1 MIGTELIKGYG
12 LGNQLFFYLTVRCL
26 AKEKGVEYGFV
37 NPGQIGNVFHSNK
50 GMYFMDIDMGKEI
63 SREEM
68 KNYTIYHEQED
79 RLYMGNSVHDMTNG
93 CYISGADP
101 HLPLVSDNTL
111 IYGNMQAQEY
121 FEKYRDEIRNWLH
134 VREEAESY
142 EYTADD
148 LCIINLRGG
157 EYTSCPELY
166 LDRRYFLNA
175 IKNMKKI
182 NPAMRFMVV
191 TEDEEAA
198 KKVLPEYEC
207 HHFDM
212 GKDYV
217 TIKNARYLILSNSS
231 FSLMPVL
238 SSTELKYAIAPK
250 YWARHN
256 ISDGFW
262 SSEQNIYSFLTY
274 QDKKGKLY
282 SADECKAELEKY
294 KKTSRLYARK
304 NVRPGKFRTFC
315 QNIRRRFIYGWF
327 FLKKMWRSF
336 ERRTGIIK
344 TYSYCSDRN
353 AHCAAHFVRK

>member
-12 LGNQLFFYLTVRCL
+12 LGNQLFFYITVRCL
-26 AKEKGVEYGFV
+26 AREKNTEFGFV
-37 NPGQIGNVFHSNK
+37 NPEQIGNVFHSNK

-63 SREEM
+63 SRQDME
-68 KNYTIYHEQED
+68 NYNIYHEQDD
-79 RLYMGNSVHDMTNG
+79 RLYMGNSVHDMTHG
-93 CYISGADP
+93 CYISGPDQGLMDVP
-101 HLPLVSDNTL
+101 DNT
-111 IYGNMQAQEY
+111 IVYGNMQSERY
-121 FEKYRDEIRNWLH
+121 FEKYRDEIRQWLH
-134 VREEAESY
+134 VKEEAESY

-166 LDRRYFLNA
+166 LDRKYYLNA

-191 TEDEEAA
+191 TEDEVAA
-198 KKVLPEYEC
+198 RKVLPEFEI

-231 FSLMPVL
+231 FAMVPVMC
-238 SSTELKYAIAPK
+238 STELKYAIAPK

-274 QDKKGKLY
+274 QDKKGRLF
-282 SADECKAELEKY
+282 SADECQRELEEY
-294 KKTSRLYARK
+294 KKTSRLYARR
-304 NVRPGKFRTFC
+304 NIRPGKVVTFF
-315 QNIRRRFIYGWF
+315 QNIRRRLIYGWF
-327 FLKKMWRSF
+327 FSKKILRSF

-344 TYSYCSDRN
+344 TYQG
-353 AHCAAHFVRK
+353 

>member
-1 MIGTELIKGYG
+1 MIGAEFIKGYG
-12 LGNQLFFYLTVRCL
+12 LGNQLFFYITTRCI
-26 AKEKGVEYGFV
+26 AQEKGVDFGFV

-68 KNYTIYHEQED
+68 KNYKIYHEQDD
-79 RLYMGNSVHDMTNG
+79 RLFMGNSIHDMTNG

-101 HLPLVSDNTL
+101 RLTQVEDNTL
-111 IYGNMQAQEY
+111 IYGNMQDQSY
-121 FEKYRDEIRNWLH
+121 FEKYRDRIREWLH

-148 LCIINLRGG
+148 LCIINMRGG
-157 EYTSCPELY
+157 EYTGCPEMF
-166 LDRRYFLNA
+166 LDRRYWLNA

-182 NPAMRFMVV
+182 NPNMRFMII

-198 KKVLPEYEC
+198 RKVLPEYEC

-231 FSLMPVL
+231 FALMPVM

-256 ISDGFW
+256 VSDGFW

-274 QDKKGKLY
+274 QDKKGRLF
-282 SADECKAELEKY
+282 SAEECRAELADY
-294 KKTSRLYARK
+294 KKRSALYARR
-304 NVRPGKFRTFC
+304 NIRPGKVRVFF
-315 QNIRRRFIYGWF
+315 QHIRRKCIYGVF
-327 FLKKMWRSF
+327 FARKIWRSL
-336 ERRTGIIK
+336 ERRAGIIK
-344 TYSYCSDRN
+344 T
-353 AHCAAHFVRK
+353 FQG

>member
-1 MIGTELIKGYG
+1 MIGTEFIPGYG
-12 LGNQLFFYLTVRCL
+12 LGNQLFFYIVTRCI
-26 AKEKGVEYGFV
+26 ATEKGTEYGFV

-50 GMYFMDIDMGKEI
+50 GLYFMDPIDLGKEI
-63 SREEM
+63 TREEM
-68 KNYTIYHEQED
+68 KNFKIYHEQDD
-79 RLYMGNSVHDMTNG
+79 RLYMGNSKHDMNNG
-93 CYISGADP
+93 CYISGVDKK
-101 HLPLVSDNTL
+101 LMEVDDGTI

-121 FEKYRDEIRNWLH
+121 FEKYRENIKDWLH
-134 VREEAESY
+134 VKAEAESY

-157 EYTSCPELY
+157 EYTDHPELY
-166 LDRRYFLNA
+166 LDRKYFLNA

-191 TEDEEAA
+191 TEDEESA

-231 FSLMPVL
+231 FSVVPVM
-238 SSTELKYAIAPK
+238 SSTELRYAIAPK

-262 SSEQNIYSFLTY
+262 SSEQNIYNFLTY
-274 QDKKGKLY
+274 QDRKGKLF
-282 SADECKAELEKY
+282 SAEECKKELEEY
-294 KKTSRLYARK
+294 KKRSSLYGRRNK
-304 NVRPGKFRTFC
+304 RPGKVRFFC
-315 QNIRRRFIYGWF
+315 QIIRRKCLYGIF
-327 FLKKMWRSF
+327 YSRKILRSL
-336 ERRTGIIK
+336 ERRLGIIK
-344 TYSYCSDRN
+344 TYR
-353 AHCAAHFVRK
+353 A

>member
-12 LGNQLFFYLTVRCL
+12 LGNQLFFYIVTRCL
-26 AKEKGVEYGFV
+26 AEEKGVDFGFV
-37 NPGQIGNVFHSNK
+37 NPEQIGNVFHSQK
-50 GMYFMDIDMGKEI
+50 GMYFMDIDMGTEI
-63 SREEM
+63 PREDM
-68 KNYTIYHEQED
+68 DKYKIFHEQDD
-79 RLYMGNSVHDMTNG
+79 RLFMGNSKHDMSYG
-93 CYISGADP
+93 CYVSGADP
-101 HLPLVSDNTL
+101 KMFEVEDNTI
-111 IYGNMQAQEY
+111 IYGNMQDQSY
-121 FEKYRDEIRNWLH
+121 FEKYRDKIREWLH
-134 VREEAESY
+134 VKEEAESY

-148 LCIINLRGG
+148 LCIINMRGG

-166 LDRRYFLNA
+166 LDRRYWLNA

-182 NPAMRFMVV
+182 NPNMRFMII

-231 FSLMPVL
+231 FSLMPVM

-262 SSEQNIYSFLTY
+262 SSEQNIYTFLTY
-274 QDKKGKLY
+274 QDKRGKLF
-282 SADECKAELEKY
+282 SAEECRAELEEY
-294 KKTSRLYARK
+294 KKRSRLYARR
-304 NVRPGKFRTFC
+304 NIRPGKVRFFF
-315 QNIRRRFIYGWF
+315 QNIRRKLIYGVF
-327 FLKKMWRSF
+327 FFKKMVRSF

-344 TYSYCSDRN
+344 TFR
-353 AHCAAHFVRK
+353 

>member
-12 LGNQLFFYLTVRCL
+12 LGNQLFFYIVTRCL
-26 AKEKGVEYGFV
+26 AEEKGVDFGFI
-37 NPGQIGNVFHSNK
+37 NPEQIGNVFHSQK
-50 GMYFMDIDMGKEI
+50 GMYFMDIDMGTEI
-63 SREEM
+63 PREDM
-68 KNYTIYHEQED
+68 DKYKIFHEQDD
-79 RLYMGNSVHDMTNG
+79 RLFMGNSKHDMSYG
-93 CYISGADP
+93 CYVSGAD
-101 HLPLVSDNTL
+101 LKMFEVEDNTI
-111 IYGNMQAQEY
+111 IYGNMQDQSY
-121 FEKYRDEIRNWLH
+121 FEKYRDKIKEWLH
-134 VREEAESY
+134 VKEEAESY

-148 LCIINLRGG
+148 LCIINMRGG

-166 LDRRYFLNA
+166 LDRRYWLNA

-182 NPAMRFMVV
+182 NPNMRFMII

-231 FSLMPVL
+231 FSLMPVM

-262 SSEQNIYSFLTY
+262 SSEQNIYTFLTY
-274 QDKKGKLY
+274 QDKRGKLF
-282 SADECKAELEKY
+282 SAEECRAELEEY
-294 KKTSRLYARK
+294 KKKSRLYARR
-304 NVRPGKFRTFC
+304 NIRPGKVRFFF
-315 QNIRRRFIYGWF
+315 QNIRRKLIYGVF
-327 FLKKMWRSF
+327 FFKKMVRSF

-344 TYSYCSDRN
+344 TFR
-353 AHCAAHFVRK
+353 

>member
-1 MIGTELIKGYG
+1 MIGTEFIEGYG
-12 LGNQLFFYLTVRCL
+12 LGNQLFFYITTRCIAL
-26 AKEKGVEYGFV
+26 EKGVDFGFV
-37 NPGQIGNVFHSNK
+37 NPGQVGNVFHSKK
-50 GMYFMDIDMGKEI
+50 GMYFMDLDMGKEI

-68 KNYTIYHEQED
+68 KNYKIFHEQDD
-79 RLYMGNSVHDMTNG
+79 RLFMGNSIHDMTNG

-101 HLPLVSDNTL
+101 ELFKIEDNTL
-111 IYGNMQAQEY
+111 IYGNLQDQSY
-121 FEKYRDEIRNWLH
+121 FEKYRDKIREWLH
-134 VREEAESY
+134 VKEEAESY

-157 EYTSCPELY
+157 EYTNHPELF
-166 LDRRYFLNA
+166 LDRKYFLNA

-182 NPAMRFMVV
+182 NPDMRFMVI

-198 KKVLPEYEC
+198 NKVLPEYEH

-231 FSLMPVL
+231 FALMPVM
-238 SSTELKYAIAPK
+238 SSTELRYAIAPK

-274 QDKKGKLY
+274 QDKKGRLF
-282 SADECKAELEKY
+282 SADECRKELEEY
-294 KKTSRLYARK
+294 KKTSRLYARRNK
-304 NVRPGKFRTFC
+304 RPGRVMTFF
-315 QNIRRRFIYGWF
+315 QIIRRKCLYGTF
-327 FLKKMWRSF
+327 FGKRIVRSL
-336 ERRTGIIK
+336 ERRLGLIK
-344 TYSYCSDRN
+344 TYS
-353 AHCAAHFVRK
+353 A

>member
-1 MIGTELIKGYG
+1 MIGTEFIPGYG
-12 LGNQLFFYLTVRCL
+12 LGNQLFFYIVTRCL
-26 AKEKGVEYGFV
+26 ALEKGVDFGFV
-37 NPGQIGNVFHSNK
+37 NPGQVGNVFHSQK

-63 SREEM
+63 SREKMESF
-68 KNYTIYHEQED
+68 KIYHEQDD
-79 RLYMGNSVHDMTNG
+79 RLYLGDSVHDMTHG

-101 HLPLVSDNTL
+101 KLFEVEDNTI
-111 IYGNMQAQEY
+111 IYGNMQDQSY
-121 FEKYRDEIRNWLH
+121 FEKYRDKIREWLH

-148 LCIINLRGG
+148 LCIINMRGG
-157 EYTSCPELY
+157 EYTSCPELF
-166 LDRRYFLNA
+166 LDRRYWLNA
-175 IKNMKKI
+175 IENMKKI
-182 NPAMRFMVV
+182 NPKMRFMII

-231 FSLMPVL
+231 FSLMPVM

-256 ISDGFW
+256 VSDGFW

-274 QDKKGKLY
+274 QDKKGKLF
-282 SADECKAELEKY
+282 SADECRKELEEY
-294 KKTSRLYARK
+294 KKRSRLYARR
-304 NVRPGKFRTFC
+304 NVRPGTVRTFF
-315 QNIRRRFIYGWF
+315 QNIRRRLIYGWF
-327 FLKKMWRSF
+327 FMKKIWRSL

-344 TYSYCSDRN
+344 VF
-353 AHCAAHFVRK
+353 HG

>member
-12 LGNQLFFYLTVRCL
+12 LGNQLFFYITTRCL
-26 AKEKGVEYGFV
+26 ALEKGVDFGFV
-37 NPGQIGNVFHSNK
+37 NPGQIGNVFHSQK

-68 KNYTIYHEQED
+68 KNFKVYHEQDD

-101 HLPLVSDNTL
+101 MLFEVEDNTI
-111 IYGNMQAQEY
+111 IYGNMQDQSY
-121 FEKYRDEIRNWLH
+121 FEKYRDQIREWLH

-148 LCIINLRGG
+148 LCIINMRGG

-175 IKNMKKI
+175 IRNMKKI
-182 NPAMRFMVV
+182 NPNMRFMIV

-198 KKVLPEYEC
+198 RKVLPEYEC

-217 TIKNARYLILSNSS
+217 TVKNARYLILSNSS
-231 FSLMPVL
+231 FSLMPVI

-274 QDKKGKLY
+274 QDKKGRLF
-282 SADECKAELEKY
+282 SADECRKELEEY
-294 KKTSRLYARK
+294 KRTSKLYARRNK
-304 NVRPGKFRTFC
+304 RPGKIMAIC
-315 QNIRRRFIYGWF
+315 QEIRRRALYGVF
-327 FLKKMWRSF
+327 FAKKIVRSL

-344 TYSYCSDRN
+344 T
-353 AHCAAHFVRK
+353 FKE

>member
-1 MIGTELIKGYG
+1 MIGTELIEGYG
-12 LGNQLFFYLTVRCL
+12 LGNQLFFYITTRCL
-26 AKEKGVEYGFV
+26 ALEKGTDFGFV
-37 NPGQIGNVFHSNK
+37 NPGQIGNVFHSKK
-50 GMYFMDIDMGKEI
+50 GLYFMDPPDMGREI
-63 SREEM
+63 SRDEM
-68 KNYTIYHEQED
+68 KNFAIYHEKHD
-79 RLYMGNSVHDMTNG
+79 RLFIGTSRHDMTNG

-101 HLPLVSDNTL
+101 ELFKVSDGTL
-111 IYGNMQAQEY
+111 IYGNMQAESY
-121 FEKYRDEIRNWLH
+121 FEKYRDQIREWLH
-134 VREEAESY
+134 VKEEAESY

-157 EYTSCPELY
+157 EYTSQPELY

-175 IKNMKKI
+175 IRNMKKI

-231 FSLMPVL
+231 FSLVPVM
-238 SSTELKYAIAPK
+238 SSRELKKAIAPK

-274 QDKKGKLY
+274 QDKRGRLY
-282 SADECKAELEKY
+282 SAQQCRAELEKY
-294 KKTSRLYARK
+294 KKTSKLYGRR
-304 NVRPGKFRTFC
+304 NVRPGTAVRFF
-315 QNIRRRFIYGWF
+315 QNIRRECLFGVF
-327 FLKKMWRSF
+327 FAKKIVRSL
-336 ERRTGIIK
+336 ERRSGIIK
-344 TYSYCSDRN
+344 SYE
-353 AHCAAHFVRK
+353 

>member
-12 LGNQLFFYLTVRCL
+12 LGNQLFFYIVTRCL
-26 AKEKGVEYGFV
+26 AEEKGVDFGFV
-37 NPGQIGNVFHSNK
+37 NPEQIGNVFHSQK
-50 GMYFMDIDMGKEI
+50 GMYFMDIDMGTEI
-63 SREEM
+63 PREDM
-68 KNYTIYHEQED
+68 DNYKIFHEQDD
-79 RLYMGNSVHDMTNG
+79 RLFMGNSKHDMSYG
-93 CYISGADP
+93 CYVSGADP
-101 HLPLVSDNTL
+101 KMFEVEDNTI
-111 IYGNMQAQEY
+111 IYGNMQDQSY
-121 FEKYRDEIRNWLH
+121 FEKYRDKIREWLH
-134 VREEAESY
+134 VKEEAESY

-148 LCIINLRGG
+148 LCIINMRGG

-166 LDRRYFLNA
+166 LDRRYWLNA

-182 NPAMRFMVV
+182 KPNMRFMII

-231 FSLMPVL
+231 FSLMPVM

-262 SSEQNIYSFLTY
+262 SSEQNIYTFLTY
-274 QDKKGKLY
+274 QDKRGKLF
-282 SADECKAELEKY
+282 SAEECRAELEEY
-294 KKTSRLYARK
+294 KKRSRLYARR
-304 NVRPGKFRTFC
+304 NIRPGKVRFFF
-315 QNIRRRFIYGWF
+315 QNIRRKLIYGAF
-327 FLKKMWRSF
+327 FFKKMVRSF

-344 TYSYCSDRN
+344 TYR
-353 AHCAAHFVRK
+353 

>member
-1 MIGTELIKGYG
+1 MIGTEFIPGYG
-12 LGNQLFFYLTVRCL
+12 LGNQLFFYIVTRCIAL
-26 AKEKGVEYGFV
+26 EKGVDFGFV
-37 NPGQIGNVFHSNK
+37 NPGQVGNVFHSQK
-50 GMYFMDIDMGKEI
+50 GMYFMDIDMGTEI
-63 SREEM
+63 SREDM
-68 KNYTIYHEQED
+68 DKYKIYHEQED

-101 HLPLVSDNTL
+101 MLMQVEDNTI
-111 IYGNMQAQEY
+111 IYGNMQDQSY
-121 FEKYRDEIRNWLH
+121 FEKYRDQIREWLH
-134 VREEAESY
+134 VRQEAESY

-148 LCIINLRGG
+148 LCIINMRGG
-157 EYTSCPELY
+157 EYTSCPELF
-166 LDRRYFLNA
+166 LDRRYWLNA

-182 NPAMRFMVV
+182 NPDMRFMII

-231 FSLMPVL
+231 FSLMPVM

-256 ISDGFW
+256 VSDGFW

-274 QDKKGKLY
+274 QDKKGRLF
-282 SADECKAELEKY
+282 SADECRTELEEY
-294 KKTSRLYARK
+294 KKHSGLYARR
-304 NVRPGKFRTFC
+304 NVRPGKVRIFG
-315 QNIRRRFIYGWF
+315 QNVRRRLIYGWF
-327 FLKKMWRSF
+327 FAKKIWRSL
-336 ERRTGIIK
+336 ERRTGLIK
-344 TYSYCSDRN
+344 VF
-353 AHCAAHFVRK
+353 HV

>member
-1 MIGTELIKGYG
+1 MIGTEFIEGYG
-12 LGNQLFFYLTVRCL
+12 LGNQLFFYITTRCL
-26 AKEKGVEYGFV
+26 ALEKGVDFGFV
-37 NPGQIGNVFHSNK
+37 NPSQVGNVFHSHR

-63 SREEM
+63 TRDEM
-68 KNYTIYHEQED
+68 KNFNIYHEQDD

-93 CYISGADP
+93 CYISGADE
-101 HLPLVSDNTL
+101 HLFEVPDNTI
-111 IYGNMQAQEY
+111 IYGNLQDQSY
-121 FEKYRDEIRNWLH
+121 FEKYRDKIRQWLH
-134 VREEAESY
+134 VKEEAESY

-157 EYTSCPELY
+157 EYTNHPELY
-166 LDRRYFLNA
+166 LDRNYFLNA
-175 IKNMKKI
+175 MRNMKKI

-191 TEDEEAA
+191 TEDEESAG
-198 KKVLPEYEC
+198 KVLPELEI

-231 FSLMPVL
+231 FALMPVM
-238 SSTELKYAIAPK
+238 SSTELKLAIAPK

-274 QDKKGKLY
+274 QDRGGKLF
-282 SADECKAELEKY
+282 SADECRRELEEY
-294 KKTSRLYARK
+294 KLRSPLYKRRNK
-304 NVRPGKFRTFC
+304 RPGKVLFFF
-315 QNIRRRFIYGWF
+315 QVIRRKCLYGIF
-327 FLKKMWRSF
+327 FLKKIVRSL

-344 TYSYCSDRN
+344 TYG
-353 AHCAAHFVRK
+353 KE

>member
-1 MIGTELIKGYG
+1 MIGTELIEGYG
-12 LGNQLFFYLTVRCL
+12 LGNQLFFYITTRCL
-26 AKEKGVEYGFV
+26 ALEKGTDFGFV
-37 NPGQIGNVFHSNK
+37 NPGQIGNVFHSKK
-50 GMYFMDIDMGKEI
+50 GLYFMDPPDMGKEI

-68 KNYTIYHEQED
+68 KNFRIYHEKDD
-79 RLYMGNSVHDMTNG
+79 RLFMGNSLHDMKNG

-101 HLPLVSDNTL
+101 DLFKVEDGTI

-121 FEKYRDEIRNWLH
+121 FEKYRENIRDWLH
-134 VREEAESY
+134 VKEEAESY

-157 EYTSCPELY
+157 EYTSQPELY

-198 KKVLPEYEC
+198 RKVLPEYEC

-231 FSLMPVL
+231 FSLMPVM

-256 ISDGFW
+256 VSDGFW
-262 SSEQNIYSFLTY
+262 SSEQNIYTFLTY
-274 QDKKGKLY
+274 QDKKGRLF
-282 SADECKAELEKY
+282 SAEECRKELEEY
-294 KKTSRLYARK
+294 KKSSALYARR
-304 NVRPGKFRTFC
+304 NVRPGKVRTFF
-315 QNIRRRFIYGWF
+315 QHIRRKLIYGVF
-327 FLKKMWRSF
+327 YGKKIWRSLQ
-336 ERRTGIIK
+336 RRTGIIK
-344 TYSYCSDRN
+344 TY
-353 AHCAAHFVRK
+353 AG